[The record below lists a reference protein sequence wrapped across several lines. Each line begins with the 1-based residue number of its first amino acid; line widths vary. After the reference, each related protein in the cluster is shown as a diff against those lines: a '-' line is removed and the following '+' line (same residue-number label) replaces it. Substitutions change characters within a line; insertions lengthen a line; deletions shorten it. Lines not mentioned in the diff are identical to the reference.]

1 MDLSFTFTLQSTW
14 SWIFQSLLSRVVQ
27 MVKNPAA
34 MWEIGVQSLGWE
46 DPLEKRK
53 AIYFSI
59 LAWGNP
65 MARGAWRATVYGAT
79 KSQTRLSKK
88 HFHTNSTES
97 HLVLFFIFSA
107 RFFFFKIFL
116 CGPFLKSLPNLVQY
130 CSHCTFWFFGPE
142 ARGTLVPRPAIKPDH
157 PALEVRVLSPG
168 PPAKSLWYFT
178 SSIIL
183 QLLFLP
189 SPGL

>member
-1 MDLSFTFTLQSTW
+1 
-14 SWIFQSLLSRVVQ
+14 

-142 ARGTLVPRPAIKPDH
+142 ACGTLVPRPAIKPDLLH
-157 PALEVRVLSPG
+157 CRQILYCLSQETLSP
-168 PPAKSLWYFT
+168 PPDWTLKAFIRTFLESRSGALSLKSTVPTLP
-178 SSIIL
+178 
-183 QLLFLP
+183 LFL
-189 SPGL
+189 L